1 MRGQYVMQEIG
12 QGLKRNLTM
21 VIAVVV
27 STAVALVMLGSGL
40 LMWQQTES
48 MQGYWYGKVQVNVF
62 LCDQG
67 DVGYYPSCL
76 TAVNPLQQTAILA
89 KINSVPGVKQVQF
102 ESQAQAYAR
111 DKQMSAGTQGDG
123 SLVNNITPDQ
133 LPSSFRISMVNPN
146 EGSLVISNA
155 LTGLPGVESVQDE
168 DALLKPLFTFI
179 HIAEYTA
186 VGVAV
191 VMLVLAFLLIFNTVR
206 LSAFSRRRE
215 TGIMRLV
222 GASNVYIQMPFLL
235 EGAVAGLLGGAV
247 ASVILV
253 GVKAFFIDHVVAPNM
268 TSVSFIGWGPF
279 VWIVPLLLLIGVLMS
294 MLASAFTL
302 RKYLRV

>member
-21 VIAVVV
+21 VIAVIV

-40 LMWQQTES
+40 LMWQQTKS
-48 MQGYWYGKVQVNVF
+48 MQDYWYGKVQVNVF
-62 LCDQG
+62 LCNQD
-67 DVGYYPSCL
+67 DVGSYLTCT
-76 TAVNPLQQTAILA
+76 TAVTQLQQNAIEA
-89 KINSVPGVKQVQF
+89 KIKSVPGVKEVQY
-102 ESQAQAYAR
+102 ESQSQAYAR
-111 DKQMSAGTQGDG
+111 AKQMGSGSADA
-123 SLVNNITPDQ
+123 LVNNITPNQ

-146 EGSLVISNA
+146 EGASVIEDA
-155 LTGLPGVESVQDE
+155 VGGMHGVETVQDE

-186 VGVAV
+186 VGVAI

-235 EGAVAGLLGGAV
+235 EGAVAGLLGGVFA
-247 ASVILV
+247 AVILV
-253 GVKAFFIDHVVAPNM
+253 GVKALFIDRVVAPNM
-268 TSVSFIGWGPF
+268 TSVQFIGWGPF
-279 VWIVPLLLLIGVLMS
+279 VWILPVLLIVGVLMS

>member
-1 MRGQYVMQEIG
+1 MRAQYVVQEIG
-12 QGLKRNLTM
+12 QNLRRNLTM

-40 LMWQQTES
+40 LMWQQTKA
-48 MQGYWYGKVQVNVF
+48 MQDYWYGKVQVNVF
-62 LCDQG
+62 LCYQD
-67 DVGYYPSCL
+67 DVGTYPTCQ
-76 TAVNPLQQTAILA
+76 TAVTPLQQANIKAAIEKL
-89 KINSVPGVKQVQF
+89 PGIKDVQY
-102 ESQAQAYAR
+102 ESQDQAYQR
-111 DKQMSAGTQGDG
+111 DKAMNSG
-123 SLVNNITPDQ
+123 SQLVNSITPND
-133 LPSSFRISMVNPN
+133 LPSSFRISLVNPN
-146 EGSLVISNA
+146 EGAQVIETAVGSMQ
-155 LTGLPGVESVQDE
+155 GVETVQDE

-186 VGVAV
+186 VGVAI

-235 EGAVAGLLGGAV
+235 EGAVAGLLGGV
-247 ASVILV
+247 AASAILV
-253 GVKAFFIDHVVAPNM
+253 AVKGFFIDHVVAPNM
-268 TSVSFIGWGPF
+268 TSVTFIGWAPF
-279 VWIVPLLLLIGVLMS
+279 VWIVPVLLIVGVLMS

>member
-1 MRGQYVMQEIG
+1 MRAQYVMQEIVE
-12 QGLKRNLTM
+12 GLRRNLTM

-40 LMWQQTES
+40 LMWQQTKH
-48 MQGYWYGKVQVNVF
+48 MQDYWYNKVELAVY
-62 LCDQG
+62 LCDQE
-67 DVGYYPSCL
+67 DINKYPNCQTAVTAAQAQSIQTTL
-76 TAVNPLQQTAILA
+76 TATPN
-89 KINSVPGVKQVQF
+89 VQHVFF
-102 ESQAQAYAR
+102 ENHTQAYQEYQQSA
-111 DKQMSAGTQGDG
+111 AGTALAQT
-123 SLVNNITPDQ
+123 VTPDE
-133 LPSSFRISMVNPN
+133 LPESYRVKLVNPN
-146 EGSLVISNA
+146 NA
-155 LTGLPGVESVQDE
+155 LAVEQAVEGMQGVESVQDE
-168 DALLKPLFTFI
+168 KALLAPLFSFI

-222 GASNVYIQMPFLL
+222 GASNFYIQMPFLL
-235 EGAVAGLLGGAV
+235 EGAVAGLLGGAL
-247 ASVILV
+247 ASGILV
-253 GVKAFFIDHVVAPNM
+253 GVKAVFIDQFVAPRID
-268 TSVSFIGWGPF
+268 SIQFIGWGPF
-279 VWIVPLLLLIGVLMS
+279 VWIVPMLLVVGIVMS

>member
-21 VIAVVV
+21 VIAVIV

-40 LMWQQTES
+40 LMWQQTKS
-48 MQGYWYGKVQVNVF
+48 MQDYWYGKVQVNVF
-62 LCDQG
+62 LCNQD
-67 DVGYYPSCL
+67 DVGSYLTCR
-76 TAVNPLQQTAILA
+76 TAVTQLQQNAIEA
-89 KINSVPGVKQVQF
+89 KIKSVPGVKDVQY
-102 ESQAQAYAR
+102 ESQQQAYAR
-111 DKQMSAGTQGDG
+111 AKQMGSSSADA
-123 SLVNNITPDQ
+123 LVNNITPNQ

-146 EGSLVISNA
+146 VGASVIEDA
-155 LTGLPGVESVQDE
+155 VGGMAGVETVQDE

-186 VGVAV
+186 VGVAI

-235 EGAVAGLLGGAV
+235 EGAVAGLLGGVFA
-247 ASVILV
+247 AVILV
-253 GVKAFFIDHVVAPNM
+253 GVKALFIDRVVAPNM
-268 TSVSFIGWGPF
+268 TSVQFIGWGPF
-279 VWIVPLLLLIGVLMS
+279 VWILPVLLIVGVLMS

>member
-1 MRGQYVMQEIG
+1 MRGQYVLQEIV

-40 LMWQQTES
+40 LMWQQTKS
-48 MQGYWYGKVQVNVF
+48 MQDYWYGKVQVNVF
-62 LCDQG
+62 LCYQD
-67 DVGYYPSCL
+67 DVGSYPNCETPV
-76 TAVNPLQQTAILA
+76 TAYQQSLIKAQIE
-89 KINSVPGVKQVQF
+89 KVPGVKDVQF
-102 ESQAQAYAR
+102 ESQAQAYQR
-111 DKQMSAGTQGDG
+111 DKQMNSGSAAD
-123 SLVNNITPDQ
+123 LVNNITPND
-133 LPSSFRISMVNPN
+133 LPSSFRISMDNPN
-146 EGSLVISNA
+146 TGAAVIEDA
-155 LTGLPGVESVQDE
+155 VGAMKGVETVQDE

-186 VGVAV
+186 VGVAL

-235 EGAVAGLLGGAV
+235 EGAVAGLLGGMF
-247 ASVILV
+247 ASAILV

-268 TSVSFIGWGPF
+268 TSVQFIGWGPF
-279 VWIVPLLLLIGVLMS
+279 VWIVPLLLLVGVLMS

>member
-1 MRGQYVMQEIG
+1 MRAQYVMQEIG
-12 QGLKRNLTM
+12 EGLRRNLTM

-40 LMWQQTES
+40 LMWQQTKH
-48 MQGYWYGKVQVNVF
+48 MQDYWYNKVEVAVY
-62 LCDQG
+62 LCTAE
-67 DVGYYPSCL
+67 DVGKYPTCQSAFTPAQKTTIDTTL
-76 TAVNPLQQTAILA
+76 QHTAYVETIYFDSQQEAYAEYETSAAGSALAQTAE
-89 KINSVPGVKQVQF
+89 PGEIPASFRVKLTDP
-102 ESQAQAYAR
+102 SQAAVIEGAV
-111 DKQMSAGTQGDG
+111 DG
-123 SLVNNITPDQ
+123 LQ
-133 LPSSFRISMVNPN
+133 
-146 EGSLVISNA
+146 
-155 LTGLPGVESVQDE
+155 GVESVQDE
-168 DALLKPLFTFI
+168 KALLAPLFSFI

-222 GASNVYIQMPFLL
+222 GASNFYIQMPFLL
-235 EGAVAGLLGGAV
+235 EGAVAGLLGGGL
-247 ASVILV
+247 ASGILI
-253 GVKAFFIDHVVAPNM
+253 GVKGVFIDHFVAPRI
-268 TSVSFIGWGPF
+268 VSIQFIGWGPF
-279 VWIVPLLLLIGVLMS
+279 VWIVPLLLVVGVFMS